1 MDQIVVNYKKS
12 QSELVETSERV
23 IKEMDNNSDYP
34 TPPAA
39 YAELKKVLPELR
51 LAIADAKGRDKKMV
65 SIKNDKKAIVLALLQ
80 ELADYVTA
88 TSKGDRTLLLSSG
101 FDVNV
106 ARN

>member
-65 SIKNDKKAIVLALLQ
+65 SIKMIRRPSCWLC
-80 ELADYVTA
+80 Y
-88 TSKGDRTLLLSSG
+88 
-101 FDVNV
+101 
-106 ARN
+106 RNWQTM